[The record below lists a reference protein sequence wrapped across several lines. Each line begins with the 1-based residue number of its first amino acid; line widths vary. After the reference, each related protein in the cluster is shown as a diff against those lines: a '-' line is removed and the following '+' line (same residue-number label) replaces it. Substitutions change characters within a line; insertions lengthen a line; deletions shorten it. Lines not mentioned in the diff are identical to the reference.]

1 MGKTRLISLLS
12 EICTYSLDMKHAAT
26 NTRAKPTVG
35 DLVRLDKLAQ
45 KELGGGGYSAC
56 VGLVVECLGIRCTV
70 NWTNGVTTR
79 PQRSVLEI
87 INASR

>member
-1 MGKTRLISLLS
+1 MPRRK
-12 EICTYSLDMKHAAT
+12 
-26 NTRAKPTVG
+26 KPKVG

-45 KELGGGGYSAC
+45 EELGGGGYSAC
-56 VGLVVECLGIRCTV
+56 VGLIVECVGIRCKV

-79 PQRSVLEI
+79 PQRDILEI